1 MMRAF
6 GDSAKKFGREVMRLN
21 ARLGAYDN
29 QALDEIAQFPDIS
42 GPGIANK
49 NFRGGVAELAHF
61 LSIRGAEFSQE
72 KSRQRGDVF
81 LAVAQSRHV
90 KGDHV
95 QPVEKILAKGAARY
109 LLFEMLVCRGDDAHV
124 HAQCFVGS
132 YALEALLLKHR
143 SEEHTSEL
151 QSHSDLVCR
160 LL

>member
-1 MMRAF
+1 
-6 GDSAKKFGREVMRLN
+6 MRLN

-61 LSIRGAEFSQE
+61 LSICGAEFSQE

-109 LLFEMLVCRGDDAHV
+109 LLFEMLVCRGDDAV
-124 HAQCFVGS
+124 KLPLMWPKSSDSISSSGIAAQLTSTKGP
-132 YALEALLLKHR
+132 LLRRLAACNAR
-143 SEEHTSEL
+143 ATSSL
-151 QSHSDLVCR
+151 PVPLSP
-160 LL
+160 